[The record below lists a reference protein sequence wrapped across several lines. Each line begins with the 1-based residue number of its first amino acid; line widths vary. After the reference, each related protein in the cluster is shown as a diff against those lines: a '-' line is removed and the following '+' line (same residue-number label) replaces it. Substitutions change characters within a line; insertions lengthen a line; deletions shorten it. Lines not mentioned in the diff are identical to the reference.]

1 MRLIDIKRSINIA
14 KENFEYSYSTTSNN
28 NYISKIQNLKI
39 VFSELIKCGLLEP
52 DNEFIQAVLSS
63 NSDSLSMNSTL
74 YSSRLEFLKDVQFL
88 LDNLHIW
95 INNYVPYDQD
105 EDTTINI
112 KLPNIPTLK
121 LFAETSVKLEKSLS
135 YISYVYGGE
144 SVKVQQLDHGS
155 LWVIISVCGVQI
167 VKALGKAISF
177 AYDIAE
183 KHINLQKMKE
193 ELRKARIENDAIE
206 NLSKIQEQAINNL
219 LNDAARELNQELS
232 PEELD
237 NERIEKLELSIR
249 QLTDLIISGTEFH
262 PALTA
267 SAEIIQDFPTN
278 YSIEAS
284 EVSGLLSNQRE
295 TSNENERY

>member
-14 KENFEYSYSTTSNN
+14 KENFNPTYSNGNN
-28 NYISKIQNLKI
+28 VYYINGISRLK
-39 VFSELIKCGLLEP
+39 VCFQELIKCGFLP
-52 DNEFIQAVLSS
+52 VNNEFIDEIFITNANSLSS
-63 NSDSLSMNSTL
+63 NSIIYSDRIKFLENVGFLVESL
-74 YSSRLEFLKDVQFL
+74 YS
-88 LDNLHIW
+88 W
-95 INNYVPYDQD
+95 INSYVPSDQE

-121 LFAETSVKLEKSLS
+121 SFSETSVKLEKSLS

-155 LWVIISVCGVQI
+155 LWIIISVCGVQI

-183 KHINLQKMKE
+183 KHISLQKMKE
-193 ELRKARIENDAIE
+193 ELRRARIENNAIE
-206 NLSKIQEQAINNL
+206 NLSKMQEKAIDNL
-219 LNDAARELNQELS
+219 LNDAARELNQEL
-232 PEELD
+232 PQEKLD

-267 SAEIIQDFPTN
+267 SSEIIQDFPTN
-278 YSIEAS
+278 YNIETT

-295 TSNENERY
+295 ISDENE

>member
-39 VFSELIKCGLLEP
+39 VFSELVKCGLLEP
-52 DNEFIQAVLSS
+52 GNEFIQAALSS

-121 LFAETSVKLEKSLS
+121 SFAETSVKLEKSLS

-249 QLTDLIISGTEFH
+249 QLTDLIISGMEFH

-295 TSNENERY
+295 TSNENE